1 MDIAAALAAIGGVLA
16 FLTIRRAAFVA
27 AVPRGNPA
35 IPCYDAG
42 VRVAGS
48 ARMQPGELL
57 DVVIEIPRGSR
68 NKYEYDHDQH
78 VIRLDRRLFSAT
90 VYPSDYGFV
99 PDTLALDGDPLD
111 VLVLLEDP
119 TFPGCWV
126 EVRAVGVFWMEDEK
140 GPDAKIL
147 CVPSHDPAYDSVH
160 DIADLPKRL
169 LDEIEHFFDVY
180 KMLEPEKNS
189 ITRGYEGRDA
199 AYGEIEASRLRFQ
212 SSA

>member
-1 MDIAAALAAIGGVLA
+1 MIPRAYGGRLLMRRNSMGRGYGRVRGGCRDLAVETTLDI
-16 FLTIRRAAFVA
+16 
-27 AVPRGNPA
+27 
-35 IPCYDAG
+35 
-42 VRVAGS
+42 
-48 ARMQPGELL
+48 
-57 DVVIEIPRGSR
+57 VVEIPKGSR
-68 NKYEYDHDQH
+68 NKYEMDHDTG

-147 CVPSHDPAYDSVH
+147 CVPSHDPAYETVD

-189 ITRGYEGRDA
+189 TTRGYEGRDV
-199 AYGEIEASRLRFQ
+199 AYAEIDASRLRFQ

>member
-1 MDIAAALAAIGGVLA
+1 
-16 FLTIRRAAFVA
+16 
-27 AVPRGNPA
+27 
-35 IPCYDAG
+35 
-42 VRVAGS
+42 
-48 ARMQPGELL
+48 MQPGELL

-68 NKYEYDHDQH
+68 NKYEYDHDKH

-147 CVPSHDPAYDSVH
+147 CVPSHDPDYDQVH
-160 DIADLPKRL
+160 DLTDMSKRL

-180 KMLEPEKNS
+180 KMLEEKNVT
-189 ITRGYEGRDA
+189 TRGYEGRDA
-199 AYGEIEASRLRFQ
+199 AYREIESSRLRFQ